1 VSDTFD
7 ASLVARAVL
16 DRRWTVLARTGIDL
30 AGVATWDRTLD
41 RRTRILVPVDVQAF
55 VVPKSG
61 GEPTVAVTGT
71 PASAQEG
78 GDPPPFADGSVRPA
92 GVHLHWAMPDALL
105 RGRQRKPDANGGTA
119 TNGANGAVADDA
131 PALELPRLPDRW
143 VVIRAVMPTGATQAQ
158 LRGWVID
165 ARTQSVTPM
174 ATYAGTPDAPPSG
187 ARTLDPLDGMA
198 GGSLL
203 WTASYAASA
212 GRFAFHDPLEDVAT
226 SPAPHGGSAVYVVGG
241 WWDDVANDPL
251 AAARGT
257 QRLDDRLAE
266 LGWKVVH
273 DVADTVQL
281 APEDARIV
289 SLRNAMGLTSP
300 SVEPKVTVTTGE
312 GRTVARSLGDV
323 ALKTAMPVAQAR
335 RVLIGPTL
343 PTYAALLHGA
353 VLGVPIDGHVPAG
366 VDDRPTSAEMSVAVG
381 LDVDDVVAAF
391 GATALGTGAQ
401 HRASAE
407 RLAAAFT
414 SDLLDRLATPDGLA
428 DLAERE
434 HDDGFLSL
442 PGAPLAG
449 ARPDRLRAEDAAA
462 VGPTSIGRKGRGAL
476 AQGVQ
481 ERLGATLKWKGSVEL
496 REGKGA
502 ARGMSRARA
511 LEDAR
516 EAIAG
521 ERASRPQMREVV
533 RPAPRWFRPLPPL
546 VAIRGAKP
554 NHRHHGDGLF
564 ESDGRLRC
572 RYPRECVPG
581 WTGVVRGQD
590 VVPSIG
596 SGAVPAEM
604 LAIVREAVVLNP
616 YARAWL
622 AAAGA
627 ATSGGGRTREATL
640 ATRLAGEMVRLYG
653 TEGRYD
659 GSSHLDAARAN
670 GGPSAVGPNAA
681 ANDPWRDV
689 SAARTMLDR
698 AVATELSRHALL
710 AGTPP
715 SPVALT
721 TWRQPWA
728 PLWLEWRVTLS
739 GRDDLQGWTLDG
751 LDLERQDASA
761 PPPTRTLTCAG
772 RSPIGAGLSTALHQ
786 SILRWLVAEQ
796 QRDGT
801 PAGGFISDD
810 DEAALATLAN
820 LLAPLDL
827 VSGSLDGIREQLLGI
842 PYQGAEPRGTPGPD
856 GRERLLASGLP
867 LPLFGGTLRLDALR
881 LVDAFGRVADVP
893 TDTVR
898 TTSTLE
904 VPGLAGIRLRP
915 RLQHQARWLWR
926 LVDPAHPTTS
936 DPALAPDAFVDQL
949 EPRLAVNPVAGFLLP
964 DHIDEALEFFDVHGT
979 PLGQLAHDA
988 LSGAV
993 FWEPAPG
1000 RPLPPDAG
1008 PLAGLA
1014 AHDVLVGELAAGVV
1028 VADVAARTQAA
1039 PPHASALTAM
1049 LRAIDT
1055 TLWSVDTFAA
1065 VGSPTIAGLVGRP
1078 IAVVRATL
1086 VLDAPDDLLDVDV
1099 TAPGGADARR
1109 AAFAAMREQ
1118 RIPVQL
1124 GALTRSDDAL
1134 LGFFVDD
1141 DYTRLHLVD
1150 KVVASTARE
1159 SGRHRGQLGLLGATA
1174 VPDVVPLAHPYVVE
1188 EDVLHVRPG
1197 QVVRLTMLMLPAGK
1211 VHLTSG
1217 VLPRKSLA
1225 LNHDWVAP
1233 GLAALMPS
1241 VRVGPLLVDPS
1252 EIRLPLVAS
1261 LGDRQTFTRRTGPL
1275 TWRDDP
1281 IVAATQAALL
1291 PRLPHEAQEGWIRVL
1306 PEEPTSSTGA
1316 AGGAS

>member
-1 VSDTFD
+1 MSDTFD
-7 ASLVARAVL
+7 ASLIARAVL

-55 VVPKSG
+55 VVPRTG

-71 PASAQEG
+71 PADPADG
-78 GDPPPFADGSVRPA
+78 GDPPPFAEGSVRPA

-105 RGRQRKPDANGGTA
+105 RGRQRKPEPNGATA
-119 TNGANGAVADDA
+119 TNGADAPADAA
-131 PALELPRLPDRW
+131 PALELPPLPDRW
-143 VVIRAVMPTGATQAQ
+143 VAIRAIMPTGATQAQ

-165 ARTQSVTPM
+165 ARTQSVTPL
-174 ATYAGTPDAPPSG
+174 ATYAGTPAAPPAG

-198 GGSLL
+198 GGSML

-212 GRFAFHDPLEDVAT
+212 GRFAFHDPLDDVAT
-226 SPAPHGGSAVYVVGG
+226 SPAPHGGAAVYVVGG
-241 WWDDVANDPL
+241 WWDDVARDPL

-257 QRLDDRLAE
+257 QRLDARLAE

-289 SLRNAMGLTSP
+289 ALRNAMGLTSP
-300 SVEPKVTVTTGE
+300 SPEPKVTVTSAE

-323 ALKTAMPVAQAR
+323 ALRTALPVSHAD
-335 RVLIGPTL
+335 RVLIGPAL
-343 PTYAALLHGA
+343 PTYASLLHGA
-353 VLGVPIDGHVPAG
+353 VLGVPIDGRVPAD
-366 VDDRPTSAEMSVAVG
+366 VDDRPRATELSVAIG

-391 GATALGTGAQ
+391 GATTLGTGLE

-407 RLAAAFT
+407 QLAAAFT

-434 HDDGFLSL
+434 HGDGFLSL
-442 PGAPLAG
+442 PGTPLAG

-481 ERLGATLKWKGSVEL
+481 ERLGATLRWKGSVDL
-496 REGKGA
+496 RETKGGM
-502 ARGMSRARA
+502 RGGASRARA

-516 EAIAG
+516 DAIAD
-521 ERASRPQMREVV
+521 ERARRPQVREVV

-546 VAIRGAKP
+546 LAIRGAKP

-616 YARAWL
+616 YAHAWL

-627 ATSGGGRTREATL
+627 AASGGGRTREATL

-659 GSSHLDAARAN
+659 GSSHLDAARTN
-670 GGPSAVGPNAA
+670 GGPNAA
-681 ANDPWRDV
+681 ANDPWAGV
-689 SAARTMLDR
+689 GASRTMLDR
-698 AVATELSRHALL
+698 AVATELSKHALL
-710 AGTPP
+710 LGMPP

-728 PLWLEWRVTLS
+728 PLWLEWRVTLA
-739 GRDDLQGWTLDG
+739 GRDDMQGWTLDG
-751 LDLERQDASA
+751 LDLEPDATA
-761 PPPTRTLTCAG
+761 APPTRTLTCTG
-772 RSPIGAGLSTALHQ
+772 RSPIGRGLSTALHE
-786 SILRWLVAEQ
+786 SITRWLAAEQ

-801 PAGGFISDD
+801 PGGGFISDD
-810 DEAALATLAN
+810 DERALARLAD

-827 VSGSLDGIREQLLGI
+827 VSASLDGVREQLLGI
-842 PYQGAEPRGTPGPD
+842 PYAGAEPRGTPGPD
-856 GRERLLASGLP
+856 GRERLLATGLP

-881 LVDAFGRVADVP
+881 LVDAFGRVVDVP
-893 TDTVR
+893 TATAR

-904 VPGLAGIRLRP
+904 VPGLAGIRMRP

-926 LVDPAHPTTS
+926 LVDPAHPITA

-964 DHIDEALEFFDVHGT
+964 DHIDEALECFAVDGT

-1028 VADVAARTQAA
+1028 VADVAARAQAA
-1039 PPHASALTAM
+1039 APDASALTAM

-1065 VGSPTIAGLVGRP
+1065 IGSPTVAGLVGRP

-1086 VLDAPDDLLDVDV
+1086 SLDAPDDLRDVDL

-1150 KVVASTARE
+1150 RVVAATARE
-1159 SGRHRGQLGLLGATA
+1159 SGRHRGQLGLLGATD

-1188 EDVLHVRPG
+1188 EDVLLVRPG
-1197 QVVRLTMLMLPAGK
+1197 QTVRLTMLMLPAGK

-1225 LNHDWVAP
+1225 LAHDWVGP

-1306 PEEPTSSTGA
+1306 PETP